1 MIILNKRQVQITN
14 YLENKQ
20 EWATIENIA
29 KAFDVSERTIRN
41 DLDSIELFLKENN
54 IELERK
60 PRLGVRIHLKRNQ
73 SINNILKGYN
83 NIARE

>member
-41 DLDSIELFLKENN
+41 DLDSIGLFLKQESDFVP
-54 IELERK
+54 LK
-60 PRLGVRIHLKRNQ
+60 DPRGF
-73 SINNILKGYN
+73 
-83 NIARE
+83 

>member
-60 PRLGVRIHLKRNQ
+60 P
-73 SINNILKGYN
+73 
-83 NIARE
+83 IARE